1 MIELYSCTSS
11 FFARVRSVESLLN
24 DGTAYVVFAIFKEL
38 ASGIKLTGGEM
49 ATTFIQLSVGGP
61 LWGLAMGIA
70 VSHVMR
76 LRAAV
81 GDALTEIS
89 VLLCGVYT
97 TFFLAEHYLHVS
109 GVLAV
114 VVFGVFLGKE
124 RESIVGHGVSHRNH
138 EFWEMI
144 GFLANALIFAVSGL
158 IIFGLVLTTD
168 IGIASIGALVIM
180 YVALHLIRGIM
191 VETLRQAGL
200 KRAGY
205 GIDGKEALVMVY
217 SGLRGAVGLA
227 LAMEVEHDSRIA
239 QRVQEIVMLQVGG
252 IVLLTLLVNGT
263 TAGIVYEYINPYP
276 ELKYREALTIRTLIQ
291 LDIEVRGT
299 ASRHSAETNSGEYSV
314 GGLLEHLS
322 DSPFHGYA
330 DWPTVADILPDV
342 TRLSRVGHVLALDRS
357 HPDVNANNVQ
367 NTLVALEKKVQER
380 RMSERQMSESF
391 ASCDSNSFARKVSRR
406 TSKIFIQSSKF
417 NKVFPD
423 IDINHNVEGNK
434 DQGSAIRNT
443 PLPRLSFSSTDDGV
457 RPHAM
462 KLPSLPRSSASSCE
476 SQPSIRLSQSSI
488 TPPSPLILANDIAD
502 AAEAADSRPGSSA
515 TSAGAVFGAVP
526 KLLMIAKKYKG
537 EVGDN
542 SAEIQVKVQAEMR
555 SLMNRVGSKISH
567 EMLDKSG
574 NFSGSEREASL
585 SPISPLSEMKSLRWA
600 QSAVMETLHSGINSE
615 VKTTV
620 YDVVL
625 KTLLM
630 RVETM

>member
-1 MIELYSCTSS
+1 LKYHQLPL
-11 FFARVRSVESLLN
+11 RVLFTESLLN

-38 ASGIKLTGGEM
+38 AGGIELTGGEM

-81 GDALTEIS
+81 GDALTEIT

-124 RESIVGHGVSHRNH
+124 RERIVGHGVGHRNH
-138 EFWEMI
+138 EFWEMV

-158 IIFGLVLTTD
+158 IIFGLTLTTE

-180 YVALHLIRGIM
+180 YVSLHLIRGIM

-200 KRAGY
+200 KQTGY
-205 GIDGKEALVMVY
+205 GIDGKEAMVMVY

-276 ELKYREALTIRTLIQ
+276 ELEYREALTIRTLIQ

-299 ASRHSAETNSGEYSV
+299 ASRHVAGTDSGETSV
-314 GGLLEHLS
+314 GGLLEHLRE
-322 DSPFHGYA
+322 SPFHGYA

-357 HPDVNANNVQ
+357 HPDVNANVVTS
-367 NTLVALEKKVQER
+367 TLVNLEKKVQER
-380 RMSERQMSESF
+380 RMSERQMSEPLTSNASKAF
-391 ASCDSNSFARKVSRR
+391 AKRVSRR

-417 NKVFPD
+417 NTVFPEIHD
-423 IDINHNVEGNK
+423 VEGNMCGG
-434 DQGSAIRNT
+434 DTTSNTSPHGSFGSADGASLRRNAT
-443 PLPRLSFSSTDDGV
+443 
-457 RPHAM
+457 
-462 KLPSLPRSSASSCE
+462 KLPSLPGSATSSFEA
-476 SQPSIRLSQSSI
+476 QPALRTSQSSI
-488 TPPSPLILANDIAD
+488 SPPSSPSGAAD
-502 AAEAADSRPGSSA
+502 AADSSPGSSN
-515 TSAGAVFGAVP
+515 SASAVFGAVP
-526 KLLMIAKKYKG
+526 KLLKIAKKHRSQMK
-537 EVGDN
+537 EDP
-542 SAEIQVKVQAEMR
+542 AEIQVKVQAEMR
-555 SLMNRVGSKISH
+555 SLIAHLGSKIFH
-567 EMLDKSG
+567 EMSEESG
-574 NFSGSEREASL
+574 VVSEFEREAS
-585 SPISPLSEMKSLRWA
+585 PSPLSPLSGLKSLRWA
-600 QSAVMETLHSGINSE
+600 QSAVMETLHSGLNSE

-630 RVETM
+630 RVESM